1 VVVTIAGKQRRHER
15 DTSPAAAGAGSDAA
29 PAGGALAVRGVPG
42 GALLPVRVV
51 PRAARTGLDG
61 VVEGALRVRL
71 TAPPVEGAA
80 NAALIEF
87 LAGRLGLPRSA
98 VTLVAGAAARHKT
111 LRIAGLTPAEVRARL
126 GLG

>member
-1 VVVTIAGKQRRHER
+1 MIAIAGKQRQRER
-15 DTSPAAAGAGSDAA
+15 DSLPATASAGSGAA
-29 PAGGALAVRGVPG
+29 PAGGALAVRATAG

-71 TAPPVEGAA
+71 TAPPVAGAA
-80 NAALIEF
+80 NAALVEF

-98 VTLVAGAAARHKT
+98 VTLASGGSARHKT

>member
-1 VVVTIAGKQRRHER
+1 MRPTA
-15 DTSPAAAGAGSDAA
+15 
-29 PAGGALAVRGVPG
+29 G

-61 VVEGALRVRL
+61 VVEGVLQVRL
-71 TAPPVEGAA
+71 TAPPVDGAA
-80 NAALIEF
+80 NAALVEF

-98 VTLVAGAAARHKT
+98 VTLASGAAARHKT